1 MQKTRMCTSPSAVI
15 LGADQACH
23 LDSVCTLKAASQAPP
38 VAGDL
43 SKLFVTLYYD
53 LTIINYA
60 VRCTASSNQLSS
72 SAPIRSAWIYF
83 RQNLALSATL
93 EVPTICAFVFYYI
106 DTCSESRVWGA
117 CWLMAHFLAG
127 WHLSVWGRF
136 QGQFQIDL
144 CKGSVENNIKT
155 AVACQISNKAWIFTH
170 SMMISLNAP
179 RGERGVDQDIT
190 SCGIAETNQ

>member
-1 MQKTRMCTSPSAVI
+1 MQKTRMCTSPSPKI

-23 LDSVCTLKAASQAPP
+23 LGSVCTLKAASQAPP

-93 EVPTICAFVFYYI
+93 EVPTICAFVLNYSTRKSFDCLFYR
-106 DTCSESRVWGA
+106 CLLQRVDECLG
-117 CWLMAHFLAG
+117 H
-127 WHLSVWGRF
+127 V
-136 QGQFQIDL
+136 
-144 CKGSVENNIKT
+144 VPT
-155 AVACQISNKAWIFTH
+155 AVMVRCG
-170 SMMISLNAP
+170 
-179 RGERGVDQDIT
+179 RGWLLT
-190 SCGIAETNQ
+190 TPSTL